1 MFKKIISIVSAAAL
15 GVCCLT
21 GCSNEAAP
29 EKEAKELKKITV
41 AEVTHSVF
49 YAPQYVAMSQGF
61 FEEEG
66 LEIDLVNAQGADKT
80 MAALISG
87 DADIGLMGP
96 EASIYIYNQGE
107 EDYAVNFAQ
116 LTQCDGSFLVSREKI
131 DNFSYEDLKGKEV
144 LGGRAGGVPL
154 MTLEYVLKQ
163 NGVEIGEDKDKGQC
177 NVRTDVQFAAMAGA
191 FAAGE
196 ADFTTAFEPT
206 ATQLEKEGTGY
217 IVTSIGKDSGKIPY
231 TAYST
236 TKSYMKDNKEV
247 LEKFTRALY
256 KAQMWC
262 KDATDKEIAEA
273 IQPYFEDNSIDDLD
287 KLKRLL
293 TVIPTSY
300 NTIDYTKIHE
310 IKKFYPNIYEKIINR
325 LDICWDPT
333 EILINKCIQEGL
345 IKKVNL
351 NLMKSVL
358 IGSIRILI
366 EDDNLHKEKLDYKDT
381 IRNIIDIM
389 FDGLVIK

>member
-177 NVRTDVQFAAMAGA
+177 NVRTDVQ
-191 FAAGE
+191 
-196 ADFTTAFEPT
+196 
-206 ATQLEKEGTGY
+206 
-217 IVTSIGKDSGKIPY
+217 
-231 TAYST
+231 
-236 TKSYMKDNKEV
+236 
-247 LEKFTRALY
+247 
-256 KAQMWC
+256 
-262 KDATDKEIAEA
+262 
-273 IQPYFEDNSIDDLD
+273 
-287 KLKRLL
+287 
-293 TVIPTSY
+293 
-300 NTIDYTKIHE
+300 
-310 IKKFYPNIYEKIINR
+310 
-325 LDICWDPT
+325 
-333 EILINKCIQEGL
+333 
-345 IKKVNL
+345 
-351 NLMKSVL
+351 
-358 IGSIRILI
+358 
-366 EDDNLHKEKLDYKDT
+366 
-381 IRNIIDIM
+381 
-389 FDGLVIK
+389 

>member
-21 GCSNEAAP
+21 ACGNETTDT
-29 EKEAKELKKITV
+29 KELQKITL

-66 LEIDLVNAQGADKT
+66 LEIDLINTQGADKT
-80 MAALISG
+80 MAALISK

-96 EASIYIYNQGE
+96 EASIYIYNQNE

-131 DNFSYEDLKGKEV
+131 DKFSYEDLKGKEV

-163 NGVEIGEDKDKGQC
+163 NGVEIGEDTKSGKC
-177 NVRTDVQFAAMAGA
+177 NLRSDVQFAAMAGA

-206 ATQLEKEGTGY
+206 ATQLEKDGAGY
-217 IVTSIGKDSGKIPY
+217 IVASIGKDSGKIPY

-236 TKSYMKDNKEV
+236 TKSYIKDNKDV
-247 LEKFTRALY
+247 LEKFTRAIY
-256 KAQMWC
+256 KAQIWC
-262 KDATDKEIAEA
+262 KEATDKEIAEA
-273 IQPYFEDNSIDDLD
+273 IQPYFEDNSIDEL
-287 KLKRLL
+287 
-293 TVIPTSY
+293 VIVAKQY
-300 NTIDYTKIHE
+300 RKIGAWCE
-310 IKKFYPNIYEKIINR
+310 NPYFEEESLN
-325 LDICWDPT
+325 
-333 EILINKCIQEGL
+333 
-345 IKKVNL
+345 
-351 NLMKSVL
+351 NLMKVMKNAGEL
-358 IGSIRILI
+358 
-366 EDDNLHKEKLDYKDT
+366 EKEVPYDKIVNTDISQK
-381 IRNIIDIM
+381 IIDEN
-389 FDGLVIK
+389 K

>member
-1 MFKKIISIVSAAAL
+1 MFYFSGGIYMFKKIISIVSAAAL

-177 NVRTDVQFAAMAGA
+177 NVRD
-191 FAAGE
+191 
-196 ADFTTAFEPT
+196 
-206 ATQLEKEGTGY
+206 
-217 IVTSIGKDSGKIPY
+217 
-231 TAYST
+231 
-236 TKSYMKDNKEV
+236 
-247 LEKFTRALY
+247 R
-256 KAQMWC
+256 
-262 KDATDKEIAEA
+262 
-273 IQPYFEDNSIDDLD
+273 
-287 KLKRLL
+287 
-293 TVIPTSY
+293 
-300 NTIDYTKIHE
+300 
-310 IKKFYPNIYEKIINR
+310 
-325 LDICWDPT
+325 
-333 EILINKCIQEGL
+333 
-345 IKKVNL
+345 
-351 NLMKSVL
+351 KSV
-358 IGSIRILI
+358 
-366 EDDNLHKEKLDYKDT
+366 
-381 IRNIIDIM
+381 
-389 FDGLVIK
+389 V